1 MASKVEIANRALQ
14 LLGAKRIV
22 SLTEDSRNARAA
34 NAAFEPVKRAE
45 LRKHPWCFAT
55 TRVQLAASSTAPTFT
70 RSNSFPLPSDFIRLL
85 PPDPEVNM
93 NDLDWIIEGRSIVTN
108 DSAPLDV
115 RYIYDVTDPN
125 EMDVLFRE
133 VLAAKL
139 AEQLCEEITQSN
151 SKLGAANAAYKDAI
165 EEAKRANAIEK
176 VAERP
181 PEDEWVT
188 CRS

>member
-14 LLGAKRIV
+14 LIGAKRIV

-34 NAAFEPVKRAE
+34 NAAYEPVKRAE

-55 TRVQLAASSTAPTFT
+55 KRKQLPASATEPIFT
-70 RSNSFPLPSDFIRLL
+70 RANSFPLPSDFIRLL
-85 PPDPEVNM
+85 PPDPETNF
-93 NDLDWIIEGRSIVTN
+93 NDMDWIIEGRNIITN
-108 DSAPLDV
+108 DGAPLDV

-133 VLAAKL
+133 ALAAKL

-151 SKLGAANAAYKDAI
+151 AKLAAANAAYKDVIA
-165 EEAKRANAIEK
+165 EAKRSNAIEK
-176 VAERP
+176 VAEKP

>member
-22 SLTEDSRNARAA
+22 SLTEDSRNARAI
-34 NAAFEPVKRAE
+34 NAAFEPVKLAE

-55 TRVQLAASSTAPTFT
+55 KRAQLAASSTTPLFT
-70 RSNSFPLPSDFIRLL
+70 RSNSFPLPSDFVRLL
-85 PPDPEVNM
+85 PPDPEVNF
-93 NDLDWIIEGRSIVTN
+93 NDLDWVIEGKNIITN

-125 EMDVLFRE
+125 EMDALFRE
-133 VLAAKL
+133 ALSAKL
-139 AEQLCEEITQSN
+139 AEELCEEITQSN
-151 SKLGAANAAYKDAI
+151 TKKAVAKDAYKDVIAD
-165 EEAKRANAIEK
+165 AKRANAIEK
-176 VAERP
+176 PADKP